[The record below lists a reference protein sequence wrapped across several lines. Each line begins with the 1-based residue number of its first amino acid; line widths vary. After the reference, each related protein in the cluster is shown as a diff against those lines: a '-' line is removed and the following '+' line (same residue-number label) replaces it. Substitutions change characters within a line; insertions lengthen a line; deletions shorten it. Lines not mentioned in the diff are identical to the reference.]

1 MNLYKFHSNPK
12 QLIGYDVAFEEV
24 PELAWEKYEYNF
36 EELKKREHLWKQS
49 AKYAYLYSYYE
60 IKGRWVE
67 GESII
72 ATNAAYACRYASDV
86 IKGRFP
92 EGESAI
98 LDDQYYSYRYF
109 NLFIRTNARELW

>member
-49 AKYAYLYSYYE
+49 AYYSCYYAHY
-60 IKGRWVE
+60 
-67 GESII
+67 
-72 ATNAAYACRYASDV
+72 V

-92 EGESAI
+92 AGEAAI
-98 LDDQYYSYRYF
+98 STSKIYSEYYRNTITKF
-109 NLFIRTNARELW
+109 E